1 MSPSRRRRRKSIPIP
16 SRGLLIRLLLGG
28 LFAVC
33 FGWLS
38 VAVSG
43 ASLLRAQLPE
53 AALRFQPWDA
63 RARAAVAEQI
73 LTATQGRVTPDAA
86 RRAGDLA
93 RQALARD
100 PTVVEAWRTLA
111 IISTRPGQGEA
122 LFHFASSLSRR
133 DVPTQLWL
141 IEDAVRKND
150 IPGALSH
157 YDAALRSSLASQQI
171 LIPVLI
177 SATGERR
184 IVPPLAALLRTQPP
198 WRTTF
203 LTGLV
208 AGAPNPD
215 NLVQLLAML
224 GRPASP
230 EEQRLMVGSLDHLV
244 EQNAFGPAL
253 RLYAMLAGRAP
264 AEQRLRN
271 GRFDRPNVYPPL
283 DWQLSDSSNINA
295 EQRQAQGAGEGQ
307 SLYVHASTDAR
318 GQAARQLIFLAPG
331 SYALSAQSGRTDL
344 PGPEGLSWQI
354 SCASAPNSQLLNQPA
369 LPAGPA
375 ARATRGE
382 FRVPPSGCAAQWLS
396 LQIVSGDQPGG
407 TEAWVGSVQI
417 DPASPGG

>member
-1 MSPSRRRRRKSIPIP
+1 V
-16 SRGLLIRLLLGG
+16 RLLLGG

-43 ASLLRAQLPE
+43 ASLLRSQFPE
-53 AALRFQPWDA
+53 AALKLQPWDA
-63 RARAAVAEQI
+63 RASAAAAEQI
-73 LTATQGRVTPDAA
+73 LTATQGRVTPEAA

-111 IISTRPGQGEA
+111 IISTRPGQAEA

-141 IEDAVRKND
+141 IEDAVRRND

-157 YDAALRSSLASQQI
+157 YDAALRSSLSSQQI
-171 LIPVLI
+171 LIPILI
-177 SATGERR
+177 NATGERN

-198 WRTTF
+198 WRKAF
-203 LTGLV
+203 LDGLV

-230 EEQRLMVGSLDHLV
+230 EEQQLMGRAFDHLV

-253 RLYAMLAGRAP
+253 RLYGMLAGRAP
-264 AEQRLRN
+264 ADQLLRN
-271 GRFDRPNVYPPL
+271 GSFDHPNVYPPL
-283 DWQLSDSSNINA
+283 DWQLADGSNINV
-295 EQRQAQGAGEGQ
+295 EQRPGQGPGEGQ

-331 SYALSAQSGRTDL
+331 SYALSALSGRTDL

-354 SCASAPNSQLLNQPA
+354 SCASAPNSQLLDQPA
-369 LPAGPA
+369 VPAGPA
-375 ARATRGE
+375 ARTIRGE
-382 FRVPPSGCAAQWLS
+382 FRVPPSGCAAQWLT
-396 LQIVSGDQPGG
+396 LQIVAGDQPGG
-407 TEAWVGSVQI
+407 TEAWVASVRI
-417 DPASPGG
+417 EPANRGG